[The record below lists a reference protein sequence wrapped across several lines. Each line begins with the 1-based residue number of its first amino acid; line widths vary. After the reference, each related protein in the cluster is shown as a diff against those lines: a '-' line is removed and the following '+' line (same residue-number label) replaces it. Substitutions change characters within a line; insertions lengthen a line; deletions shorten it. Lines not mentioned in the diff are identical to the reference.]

1 MQRSVNYNNSNN
13 NYITDLC
20 NKAIKI
26 ERKKQKN
33 CKPQEP
39 MVMSPGRQL
48 STPGVASYPSNMNLG
63 SLHQSQIQLASQM
76 HQKLSGLTP
85 NHMSN
90 FFKSPSTSPNPTTSV
105 TNMTNQSSQ
114 SKSSGNAN
122 DPNPLNRLQ
131 NMQPFDFR
139 KLGLGNFPGVNMPTS
154 RMSPDESISVD
165 RRRNTDSV
173 SNAAREHEAAINNH
187 ATNLMNLSLAAG
199 HPLPFSLPPPMS
211 LANSLNH
218 SAAAMAVM
226 AGHPLAASLVAQSFP
241 NLLASH
247 REFTRSKSPMLHR
260 AKSPEKLN
268 AEKLRDMDHALNLSR
283 EPPSTSAQRQ
293 SRYNPSTSSRP
304 QFPMN
309 GQSVRKSQSP
319 NKRNWGSLP
328 PNLGTQFINPATGK
342 KRVQC
347 NVCLKTFCD
356 KGALKIHFSAVHLR
370 EMHKCSVEGCSMM
383 FSSRRSR
390 NRHSANPNPKLHSPH
405 LRRKIS
411 PHDGRSAQPHPMLLP
426 PPPGMSL
433 GGGLNPLHA
442 FAGFPMMGHPN
453 DLRHSQMSAMELK
466 AQLDL
471 QHRLEKERDRRIK
484 YNEDQLSAKDS
495 ERSADETQDNS
506 DDDDDEG
513 HLIVGD
519 DENSISGSE
528 DFNMTQSIPDL
539 DVSETNEEP
548 QDFSISTNRMHQKM
562 SISSEGD
569 DNISNIDSNEDS
581 ISTCEQQPDLHME
594 VAQNVSKRKRK
605 SMNPTKC
612 AIPSNNDHSDDND
625 ENAIDDCP
633 EKAQPL
639 YKKQRSTGS
648 DGKERDR
655 ISSPVIKTEKFY
667 SEEEPENLSLDLS
680 KKCSST
686 PNGKDRNA
694 NEKYPRYTIDV
705 KSPEKLLENPLK
717 SVKTEE
723 HRSSS
728 TGNKKSNENLDTAN
742 ALKRLE
748 NLSKAPFNEALSRNA
763 LLGPQFPPLSYLMNV
778 APPSPDHSRP
788 SSTEETANQDGNE
801 SDNSE
806 RCCEDR
812 HIVESETGDKDG
824 RKKCTAC
831 GKQFQNHFG
840 VKSHYQD
847 EHLKLNHKCDI
858 EGCNAAFPSKRSR
871 DRHSSNLNL
880 HRKLLSTSSDN
891 NTTLSNNFDAKFQ
904 FPPFVG
910 SALQTEFLARLY
922 ADSQSLPLNLDAL
935 KNLPSANAFEQL
947 FNGSQRFPPTNN
959 PFLFPQLSNL
969 TGFSGLPNFASN
981 LLPHSLN
988 GFGAALGGNSGRVS
1002 SRSDSPLSACSPN
1015 IQSNIP
1021 SPVSQ
1026 HIDDDRRSSDE
1037 GKAAEALS

>member
-1 MQRSVNYNNSNN
+1 
-13 NYITDLC
+13 
-20 NKAIKI
+20 
-26 ERKKQKN
+26 
-33 CKPQEP
+33 

-48 STPGVASYPSNMNLG
+48 SSPGVASYPSNMNLG
-63 SLHQSQIQLASQM
+63 SLHQSQIQLAQQM

-90 FFKSPSTSPNPTTSV
+90 LFKSPSTSPNHTPGA

-114 SKSSGNAN
+114 SKSNSGNAS

-131 NMQPFDFR
+131 SMQPFDFR
-139 KLGLGNFPGVNMPTS
+139 KLGLGNFPGVNMPSS
-154 RMSPDESISVD
+154 RMSPDQESVSE
-165 RRRNTDSV
+165 RRRNS
-173 SNAAREHEAAINNH
+173 SNSAAANAMREHESAMNNH

-199 HPLPFSLPPPMS
+199 HPLPFPLPPPMS
-211 LANSLNH
+211 LASQLNH
-218 SAAAMAVM
+218 SAAAMAAM

-260 AKSPEKLN
+260 AKSPEKLD
-268 AEKLRDMDHALNLSR
+268 AEKVRDIDNALNLSR
-283 EPPSTSAQRQ
+283 ESASSSAHRQ

-304 QFPMN
+304 QFPQN
-309 GQSVRKSQSP
+309 GQNNNTRKSQSP

-328 PNLGTQFINPATGK
+328 PNLGTQYINPATGK

-411 PHDGRSAQPHPMLLP
+411 PHDGRSAQPHPMLLA
-426 PPPGMSL
+426 PPPGMPL

-453 DLRHSQMSAMELK
+453 DMRHQQMSAMELK
-466 AQLDL
+466 AQLEM
-471 QHRLEKERDRRIK
+471 QQRYEKERSRRMK
-484 YNEDQLSAKDS
+484 YNEDQLSVKGS
-495 ERSADETQDNS
+495 EKSIDETQETS
-506 DDDDDEG
+506 DDDEG

-528 DFNMTQSIPDL
+528 EFNMTRSNPDL
-539 DVSETNEEP
+539 DVSETNDEP
-548 QDFSISTNRMHQKM
+548 QDFSINTSRTHPKM

-569 DNISNIDSNEDS
+569 DNISNVDSNEDS
-581 ISTCEQQPDLHME
+581 ISTAEQQSDQHME
-594 VAQNVSKRKRK
+594 IAQHVSKRKRK

-612 AIPSNNDHSDDND
+612 AIPTNNDNNSDDNED
-625 ENAIDDCP
+625 NAMDS

-639 YKKQRSTGS
+639 LKKARSA
-648 DGKERDR
+648 DIIEDER
-655 ISSPVIKTEKFY
+655 ISSPIIKTEKNY
-667 SEEEPENLSLDLS
+667 DDDEPENLSLDLS
-680 KKCSST
+680 KKSSST
-686 PNGKDRNA
+686 PNGKDKNA
-694 NEKYPRYTIDV
+694 NEKYPKYLIDV
-705 KSPEKLLENPLK
+705 KSPEKLLENPK
-717 SVKTEE
+717 AHKKEE
-723 HRSSS
+723 NRH
-728 TGNKKSNENLDTAN
+728 KSNESKKNNDNADTAH

-748 NLSKAPFNEALSRNA
+748 NLSKAPFNEAMSRV
-763 LLGPQFPPLSYLMNV
+763 LGPQYPPLSYLMNV
-778 APPSPDHSRP
+778 APPSPDHSRA
-788 SSTEETANQDGNE
+788 SSPEENVNNHHHNDGNE
-801 SDNSE
+801 SDGSE
-806 RCCEDR
+806 KCCEDGN
-812 HIVESETGDKDG
+812 IVESEAGDKDG
-824 RKKCTAC
+824 SKQCTAC

-858 EGCNAAFPSKRSR
+858 DGCNAAFPSKRSR

-891 NTTLSNNFDAKFQ
+891 NTTVPNNYEAKMQ

-910 SALQTEFLARLY
+910 SALQTELLARLY
-922 ADSQSLPLNLDAL
+922 ADSQNLPLSLDAL
-935 KNLPSANAFEQL
+935 KNLPNVSAFEQL
-947 FNGSQRFPPTNN
+947 FNGSQRFPPTSN

-969 TGFSGLPNFASN
+969 TGFPGLPNFASH
-981 LLPHSLN
+981 LLPHGLN
-988 GFGAALGGNSGRVS
+988 GFGNALAGNSGRIS

-1015 IQSNIP
+1015 VQSNIP

-1026 HIDDDRRSSDE
+1026 HIDDDRRSLDE
-1037 GKAAEALS
+1037 GKATESLSS

>member
-1 MQRSVNYNNSNN
+1 MQSSISNTKYNNNS
-13 NYITDLC
+13 
-20 NKAIKI
+20 KI
-26 ERKKQKN
+26 ERRNQKS
-33 CKPQEP
+33 CTPQEL

-48 STPGVASYPSNMNLG
+48 SSPGVASYPLNMNLG
-63 SLHQSQIQLASQM
+63 SLHQSQLASQM
-76 HQKLSGLTP
+76 HQKLSALTP
-85 NHMSN
+85 NHMSS
-90 FFKSPSTSPNPTTSV
+90 FFKSPSTSPNPTSSAT
-105 TNMTNQSSQ
+105 TNNMTNQNSQ
-114 SKSSGNAN
+114 SKSTGGNAS

-139 KLGLGNFPGVNMPTS
+139 KLGLGSFPGVNMPTS
-154 RMSPDESISVD
+154 RMSPEESMD
-165 RRRNTDSV
+165 RRRSSDSA
-173 SNAAREHEAAINNH
+173 SNAVREHEAAINNH

-199 HPLPFSLPPPMS
+199 HPLPFSIPPPMS

-268 AEKLRDMDHALNLSR
+268 AEKMRERDHALNLSR

-293 SRYNPSTSSRP
+293 SRYNPSTSSRS

-309 GQSVRKSQSP
+309 GQNVRKSQSP

-433 GGGLNPLHA
+433 GGGMNPLHA

-453 DLRHSQMSAMELK
+453 DLRHTQMSAMDIK

-471 QHRLEKERDRRIK
+471 QHRLEKERDRRMK
-484 YNEDQLSAKDS
+484 YNEDQMSTKDS
-495 ERSADETQDNS
+495 ERSADEIQDNS
-506 DDDDDEG
+506 DDDDG

-519 DENSISGSE
+519 DENSMSGSE
-528 DFNMTQSIPDL
+528 EFNMSHSIPDL
-539 DVSETNEEP
+539 DVSETNDEP
-548 QDFSISTNRMHQKM
+548 QDFSIGSSNRKQQKM

-569 DNISNIDSNEDS
+569 DNVSNIDSNEDS
-581 ISTCEQQPDLHME
+581 ISTCEQQPDQQAE
-594 VAQNVSKRKRK
+594 VAQHVSKRKRK

-612 AIPSNNDHSDDND
+612 SIPTSNDHSDDND
-625 ENAIDDCP
+625 DNAIDNAA
-633 EKAQPL
+633 EKEQPL
-639 YKKQRSTGS
+639 LKKARSTGP
-648 DGKERDR
+648 DEEDR
-655 ISSPVIKTEKFY
+655 MSSPVVIKTEKFY
-667 SEEEPENLSLDLS
+667 PEEEPENLSLDLS
-680 KKCSST
+680 RKSSSE
-686 PNGKDRNA
+686 NGKDKNA
-694 NEKYPRYTIDV
+694 NEKYPRFTIDV
-705 KSPEKLLENPLK
+705 KSPEKLLENPGK
-717 SVKTEE
+717 KVKTEE
-723 HRSSS
+723 QLF
-728 TGNKKSNENLDTAN
+728 GNTKKSNENSDTAN

-748 NLSKAPFNEALSRNA
+748 NLSKGPFNEAMPQNP
-763 LLGPQFPPLSYLMNV
+763 LLGPQFPPLRYLMNV

-788 SSTEETANQDGNE
+788 SSTDETPNQDGNE

-812 HIVESETGDKDG
+812 HIVESDGGDKDG
-824 RKKCTAC
+824 RQKCTAC

-871 DRHSSNLNL
+871 DRHSLNLNL
-880 HRKLLSTSSDN
+880 HRKLLSTTSDN
-891 NTTLSNNFDAKFQ
+891 NTSLSNNFENKFQ
-904 FPPFVG
+904 FPTFVG
-910 SALQTEFLARLY
+910 NALQTEFLARLY
-922 ADSQSLPLNLDAL
+922 ADSQSLPLNLDAF
-935 KNLPSANAFEQL
+935 KNLPNANAFEQL
-947 FNGSQRFPPTNN
+947 FNGSQRFPPSNN

-969 TGFSGLPNFASN
+969 AGFSGLPNFASN

-988 GFGAALGGNSGRVS
+988 GFGATLCGNSGRVS

-1037 GKAAEALS
+1037 GKATETLS

>member
-1 MQRSVNYNNSNN
+1 MQRSVDNN
-13 NYITDLC
+13 NDSDSDNTTTT
-20 NKAIKI
+20 AIKI
-26 ERKKQKN
+26 ERETRDN
-33 CKPQEP
+33 CKPQEL

-48 STPGVASYPSNMNLG
+48 SSPGVASYPSNMNLG
-63 SLHQSQIQLASQM
+63 SLHQSQLQLASQM

-90 FFKSPSTSPNPTTSV
+90 FFKSPSTSPNPTTTASAASERLN
-105 TNMTNQSSQ
+105 NMTNNQHQQQQSSQ
-114 SKSSGNAN
+114 SSSKSSAS

-139 KLGLGNFPGVNMPTS
+139 KLGLGSFPGVS
-154 RMSPDESISVD
+154 RMSPDHHDES
-165 RRRNTDSV
+165 RRRNDSR
-173 SNAAREHEAAINNH
+173 SEHEAAINNH

-199 HPLPFSLPPPMS
+199 GHPGLPFSLPPSMS
-211 LANSLNH
+211 LANPLNH

-247 REFTRSKSPMLHR
+247 REFQRSKSPMMHR
-260 AKSPEKLN
+260 SKTPEKHN
-268 AEKLRDMDHALNLSR
+268 AEKLRDMDHALNLTR
-283 EPPSTSAQRQ
+283 EPPSTSASRQ
-293 SRYNPSTSSRP
+293 SRYNPASSSNRP

-309 GQSVRKSQSP
+309 GQNVRKSQSP

-426 PPPGMSL
+426 PPPGMGL
-433 GGGLNPLHA
+433 GGGMNPLHA

-453 DLRHSQMSAMELK
+453 DLRHSQMSAMDIK

-484 YNEDQLSAKDS
+484 YNEDQLSTKDS
-495 ERSADETQDNS
+495 ERSADDGLDNS
-506 DDDDDEG
+506 DDDDG

-519 DENSISGSE
+519 DSMSGSE
-528 DFNMTQSIPDL
+528 EFNMSRSIPDL
-539 DVSETNEEP
+539 DVSETNEEMP
-548 QDFSISTNRMHQKM
+548 QDFSTANRKHPKM

-569 DNISNIDSNEDS
+569 DNISDSNEDS
-581 ISTCEQQPDLHME
+581 ISTCEQQPESHME

-612 AIPSNNDHSDDND
+612 AIPSRHDHSDND
-625 ENAIDDCP
+625 ENAIEDEEKVPMIKKARSMGPDD
-633 EKAQPL
+633 
-639 YKKQRSTGS
+639 
-648 DGKERDR
+648 DDR
-655 ISSPVIKTEKFY
+655 ISAASSPVIKTEKFY
-667 SEEEPENLSLDLS
+667 PEEEPENLSLDLS
-680 KKCSST
+680 RKSTT
-686 PNGKDRNA
+686 PNGKDKNA

-705 KSPEKLLENPLK
+705 KSPEKLLENPGK
-717 SVKTEE
+717 KIKTED
-723 HRSSS
+723 RPSSAGS
-728 TGNKKSNENLDTAN
+728 KKSNESLD

-748 NLSKAPFNEALSRNA
+748 NLSKGPFNEAMSRNA

-788 SSTEETANQDGNE
+788 SSTEETVNQDGNE

-812 HIVESETGDKDG
+812 HIVETDAGDKDG

-891 NTTLSNNFDAKFQ
+891 NSTSLNNFDAKFQ
-904 FPPFVG
+904 FPPSFVG
-910 SALQTEFLARLY
+910 NALQTEFLARLY
-922 ADSQSLPLNLDAL
+922 ADSQSLPLNLEAF
-935 KNLPSANAFEQL
+935 KNLPNANAFEQL
-947 FNGSQRFPPTNN
+947 FNGSQRFPPSNN

-988 GFGAALGGNSGRVS
+988 GFGAALGANSGRVS

-1026 HIDDDRRSSDE
+1026 HIEDDRRSDE
-1037 GKAAEALS
+1037 GKAAETLSS

>member
-1 MQRSVNYNNSNN
+1 MQRSVDNN
-13 NYITDLC
+13 NDSNC
-20 NKAIKI
+20 NRTTI
-26 ERKKQKN
+26 ERKTSN
-33 CKPQEP
+33 CKPQEL

-48 STPGVASYPSNMNLG
+48 SSPGVASYPSNMNLG

-90 FFKSPSTSPNPTTSV
+90 FFKSPSTSPNPTTTNTSS
-105 TNMTNQSSQ
+105 TDRNMTNNQQQSSQ
-114 SKSSGNAN
+114 SSSKSTAS

-139 KLGLGNFPGVNMPTS
+139 KLGLGSFA
-154 RMSPDESISVD
+154 RMSPDTHDAASDARRQPSSRESRS
-165 RRRNTDSV
+165 
-173 SNAAREHEAAINNH
+173 EHEAAINNH

-199 HPLPFSLPPPMS
+199 GHPGLPFSLPPSMS
-211 LANSLNH
+211 LANPLNH

-247 REFTRSKSPMLHR
+247 REFQQRSKSPMMHR
-260 AKSPEKLN
+260 TKSPEKLS
-268 AEKLRDMDHALNLSR
+268 AEKLREMDHALNLTR
-283 EPPSTSAQRQ
+283 EPPSTSASRQ
-293 SRYNPSTSSRP
+293 SRYNPSSSSNRP
-304 QFPMN
+304 QFPAMN
-309 GQSVRKSQSP
+309 GQGSRKSHSP

-426 PPPGMSL
+426 PPPGMGL
-433 GGGLNPLHA
+433 GAGMNPLHA

-453 DLRHSQMSAMELK
+453 DLRHSQMSAMDIK
-466 AQLDL
+466 AQFDL
-471 QHRLEKERDRRIK
+471 HRLEKERRISK
-484 YNEDQLSAKDS
+484 YNEDQLSTKDS
-495 ERSADETQDNS
+495 ERSADDGQDIS
-506 DDDDDEG
+506 DDDEG

-519 DENSISGSE
+519 DSMSGSE
-528 DFNMTQSIPDL
+528 EFNMSRSIPDL

-548 QDFSISTNRMHQKM
+548 QDFSTTSSSSANRKHPKM

-569 DNISNIDSNEDS
+569 DNVSDSNEDS
-581 ISTCEQQPDLHME
+581 ISTCEQQPESHME

-612 AIPSNNDHSDDND
+612 AIPRNNENTSDN
-625 ENAIDDCP
+625 ENAAN
-633 EKAQPL
+633 EEAQPL
-639 YKKQRSTGS
+639 IKKARSMGPE
-648 DGKERDR
+648 DDDR
-655 ISSPVIKTEKFY
+655 MSSRASTSPAPLIKKEKF
-667 SEEEPENLSLDLS
+667 EEDEDEPENLSLDLS
-680 KKCSST
+680 RKSST
-686 PNGKDRNA
+686 PNGKDKNA

-705 KSPEKLLENPLK
+705 KSPEQLLENPEK
-717 SVKTEE
+717 RIKEE
-723 HRSSS
+723 RPSSAGS
-728 TGNKKSNENLDTAN
+728 KKGLEATLDTAT

-748 NLSKAPFNEALSRNA
+748 NLSKGNFNDAMTRNA

-788 SSTEETANQDGNE
+788 SSTEETAHHDGNE

-812 HIVESETGDKDG
+812 HIVEATDDDKEG
-824 RKKCTAC
+824 GHKKCTAC

-858 EGCNAAFPSKRSR
+858 DGCNAAFPSKRSR

-891 NTTLSNNFDAKFQ
+891 NTSSNFDAKFQ

-910 SALQTEFLARLY
+910 NALQTEFLARLY
-922 ADSQSLPLNLDAL
+922 ADSQSLPLNLEAF
-935 KNLPSANAFEQL
+935 KNLPNATAFEQL
-947 FNGSQRFPPTNN
+947 FNGSQRFPPSQN

-988 GFGAALGGNSGRVS
+988 GFGAALGANSGRVS
-1002 SRSDSPLSACSPN
+1002 SRSDSPMSACSPN

-1026 HIDDDRRSSDE
+1026 HIEDDRRSDE
-1037 GKAAEALS
+1037 GKATDALSS